1 MNVAKR
7 ISLGAGETQKVG
19 FRLSFAVERLAIWV
33 RPADAVGS
41 SMSYVVRVLYS
52 GEEQQRWERS
62 AARIDVFRD
71 DLVPGGSEFTLD
83 VEVEI
88 QNTDTRAHVFEVA
101 FVTKS
106 LAGEM

>member
-1 MNVAKR
+1 MNIAKR
-7 ISLGAGETQKVG
+7 ILIGAGETQKIS
-19 FRLSFAVERLAIWV
+19 FRLSFAAERLAIWV
-33 RPADAVGS
+33 RPGDVIGT
-41 SMSYVVRVLYS
+41 SMSYIARVIYS

-62 AARIDVFRD
+62 TARIDVFKD

-88 QNTDTRAHVFEVA
+88 QNTDTKAHIFEVA

>member
-7 ISLGAGETQKVG
+7 IVIGAGETQKIG
-19 FRLSFAVERLAIWV
+19 FRLSFAAERLAIWV
-33 RPADAVGS
+33 RPGDAVGTP
-41 SMSYVVRVLYS
+41 MSYIVRVLYS
-52 GEEQQRWERS
+52 DEEQMRWERS
-62 AARIDVFRD
+62 TARIDVFKD

-83 VEVEI
+83 IEVEI
-88 QNTDTRAHVFEVA
+88 RNTDTRAHVFEIA